1 MEISAV
7 QDSLGPQGHLFCF
20 SIDDAVSVYLIVP
33 RERKLYAISLLEKK
47 EKHSSHEDS
56 GMKM

>member
-7 QDSLGPQGHLFCF
+7 QDSLGLQGHLFCF
-20 SIDDAVSVYLIVP
+20 SIDDAVSVCLIVP
-33 RERKLYAISLLEKK
+33 RERMLYVISLLKK

-56 GMKM
+56 GMNL